1 MDKEQL
7 FQRVESMIISST
19 KTPKYVS
26 FSTIKMADL
35 FGVDYTEI
43 ERGISEL
50 LEEGR
55 LQKSHIP
62 ELPAY
67 EVYMLPSQT
76 KEA

>member
-26 FSTIKMADL
+26 FSTVKMADL

-67 EVYMLPSQT
+67 EVYMLPS
-76 KEA
+76 